1 MTYLK
6 AIIRIIH
13 NIVDYMA
20 IREKLSHNKYYGIV
34 HGNENSKVYGIGAVK
49 VYCKPEHVNELI
61 RKLKAI
67 EINVDRSNEL

>member
-6 AIIRIIH
+6 RIIRIIH

-34 HGNENSKVYGIGAVK
+34 HGNETSKYGIGAVK
-49 VYCKPEHVNELI
+49 VYCKPENVNELI
-61 RKLKAI
+61 RKLKTI